1 MYWAK
6 LMAAL
11 LATRGMELE
20 NVVHVGSS
28 TCPLKD
34 IVREVAAHQRHRLLM
49 ILCVE
54 TRSKRGAQANEPQRR
69 TVWSRTRWR
78 QSGNNHISFCL
89 YFLLSI
95 DIFLKPTF
103 VLFSSRSRARH
114 VGQDWHRKESC
125 ICTDDHDVHLI
136 PFWYPDQ
143 QFWTIGKLRGGA
155 HGFLPNRNEYRR
167 YWYPS
172 GIWRFLLKPIGYNL
186 ILISI
191 LIS

>member
-49 ILCVE
+49 IFCVE

-78 QSGNNHISFCL
+78 QSGNNHISLCL
-89 YFLLSI
+89 YFLLST
-95 DIFLKPTF
+95 DIFLKPTWLLFFLVLDLEPGMSDKIGTGKNLVF
-103 VLFSSRSRARH
+103 VLELKSRTFESLRM
-114 VGQDWHRKESC
+114 RKMPLS
-125 ICTDDHDVHLI
+125 L
-136 PFWYPDQ
+136 
-143 QFWTIGKLRGGA
+143 
-155 HGFLPNRNEYRR
+155 
-167 YWYPS
+167 
-172 GIWRFLLKPIGYNL
+172 
-186 ILISI
+186 
-191 LIS
+191 